1 MTEDQLRE
9 IESRCN
15 AATPGPW
22 IASIENRD
30 HTSGESVI
38 SRGER
43 GQEEDLYLH
52 GGTVEDYDFVAN
64 ARQDIPILIAEV
76 RRLASLLREPRQSRT
91 LNEQIT

>member
-1 MTEDQLRE
+1 MTEDQLQK
-9 IESRCN
+9 IESRCA

-38 SRGER
+38 SRGEH
-43 GQEEDLYLH
+43 GQEEDLYLY

-64 ARQDIPILIAEV
+64 ARQDSPILIAEV
-76 RRLASLLREPRQSRT
+76 RRLTSPLEGREAISY
-91 LNEQIT
+91 NE